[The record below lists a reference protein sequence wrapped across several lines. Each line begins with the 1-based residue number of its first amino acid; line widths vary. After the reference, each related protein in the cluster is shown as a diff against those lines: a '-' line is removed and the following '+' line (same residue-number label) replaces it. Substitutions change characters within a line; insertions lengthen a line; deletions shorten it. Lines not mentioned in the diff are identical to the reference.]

1 MALSQN
7 YTSAF
12 GTDEA
17 ALKQHPQNFA
27 EYEQWKLRTIKVIT
41 SRSFTFLLCQT
52 QQKTRPRGMQRP
64 CALPTTNFYLGLQM
78 RNFLR
83 TSVTFGE
90 AAGCSCYLLSART
103 VYVLSMFTMK

>member
-1 MALSQN
+1 MAFSQN
-7 YTSAF
+7 YTSAS

-17 ALKQHPQNFA
+17 ALKEQPQHFA

-52 QQKTRPRGMQRP
+52 QQKNTPARH
-64 CALPTTNFYLGLQM
+64 ALPTANVYLGLQT

-83 TSVTFGE
+83 TSATFSE
-90 AAGCSCYLLSART
+90 AAGCSCYLLSALT
-103 VYVLSMFTMK
+103 VYLLSTCTMK